1 MGSRGR
7 SIRLR
12 IYFLVAVPLIALV
25 GLLAYIAGT
34 LVNNAVNLDRAP
46 SLINAT
52 GIPAAKFGTYVQAE
66 RAAAV
71 AYLFRPTA
79 ANLQA
84 YRAAVAS
91 TDAHE
96 PAFKAAMTSA
106 GTVGSETPA
115 EATAINAVDGDLGKL
130 TLLRAGVQARA
141 LSALDALAAYSQG
154 IADQQNLFLV
164 EANSESDSGQLGQ
177 ATGLIAII
185 QAREQLSQ
193 EDALLAG
200 MLAGKRITAQDRL
213 AFINM
218 AAARQA
224 DAANANYLLSPA
236 NRATYNAA
244 LAGSGARQ
252 QDLTSIEQAVAAG
265 TPAARLPVSQA
276 GWQQLAG
283 TLLQDEYNGGVA
295 VADAILVAD
304 HQTSHAAWVRVAVT
318 GGIVVLGLLITIL
331 VSILIGRGIIRG
343 LRDLERSARTLAEE
357 QLPDVVAR
365 LRRGEDVDVAA
376 EAPPLHAG
384 PGPAGPGRIGPGP
397 DGHRSDRQG

>member
-12 IYFLVAVPLIALV
+12 IYFLVAVPLLALV

-52 GIPAAKFGTYVQAE
+52 GIPAARFGTYVQAE

-84 YRAAVAS
+84 YQAAVAS

-106 GTVGSETPA
+106 GTVSSETPA
-115 EATAINAVDGDLGKL
+115 EATAIGAVDGDLGKL
-130 TLLRAGVQARA
+130 TLLRAGVRARA
-141 LSALDALAAYSQG
+141 LSARDALAAYSQG

-164 EANSESDSGQLGQ
+164 EANSEPDSGQLGQ

-200 MLAGKRITAQDRL
+200 MLAGKRIAAADRL
-213 AFINM
+213 AFTNI

-224 DAANANYLLSPA
+224 DAANANFLLSPA

-244 LAGSGARQ
+244 LAGSGTRQ

-276 GWQQLAG
+276 GWQQLTG
-283 TLLQDEYNGGVA
+283 TLLHDEYNGGVA

-304 HQTSHAAWVRVAVT
+304 QQTSHAAWVRVAVT
-318 GGIVVLGLLITIL
+318 GGIVALGLLITIL
-331 VSILIGRGIIRG
+331 VSTLIGRGIIRG

-376 EAPPLHAG
+376 EAPPLRG
-384 PGPAGPGRIGPGP
+384 RPG
-397 DGHRSDRQG
+397 

>member
-1 MGSRGR
+1 MGSRSR

-12 IYFLVAVPLIALV
+12 IYFLVAIPLIALV

-52 GIPAAKFGTYVQAE
+52 GIPAARFGTYVQAE

-84 YRAAVAS
+84 YQAAVAS
-91 TDAHE
+91 TNAHE

-106 GTVGSETPA
+106 GTVSSETSA
-115 EATAINAVDGDLGKL
+115 EAAAINAVDGDMGKL
-130 TLLRAGVQARA
+130 TLLRTGVQARA

-213 AFINM
+213 AFTNM

-224 DAANANYLLSPA
+224 DAANANFLLSPA

-244 LAGSGARQ
+244 LAGSAAMQ
-252 QDLTSIEQAVAAG
+252 QDLTSTEQAVAAG
-265 TPAARLPVSQA
+265 TPATGLPVSQA
-276 GWQQLAG
+276 GWQQLTG
-283 TLLQDEYNGGVA
+283 TLLQDEYKGGVA

-304 HQTSHAAWVRVAVT
+304 HQTSHAAWVKVAVT
-318 GGIVVLGLLITIL
+318 GGIVALGLLITIL
-331 VSILIGRGIIRG
+331 VSTLIGRGIIRG

-376 EAPPLHAG
+376 EAPPLRAG
-384 PGPAGPGRIGPGP
+384 PGPAGPVRPA
-397 DGHRSDRQG
+397 RSDRQG